1 MSLISR
7 FWNDDTATV
16 ISAELVFIMSIV
28 TLGMIVGLT
37 TYRDQLVFEYADL
50 GAAIGAI
57 NQSYSFSA
65 MTGTNYSV
73 AGSVFVDADNF
84 CATQCV
90 AIVDAGA
97 SG

>member
-1 MSLISR
+1 MSLMTR

-16 ISAELVFIMSIV
+16 VSAELVFIMSIV

-37 TYRDQLVFEYADL
+37 TYRDQLVLEFADL
-50 GAAIGAI
+50 GAALGAFD
-57 NQSYSFSA
+57 QSYSFGA
-65 MTGTNYSV
+65 ITGTNYSL
-73 AGSVFVDADNF
+73 AGSTFLDNPNF

-90 AIVDAGA
+90 AIVDGGA

>member
-1 MSLISR
+1 MTR

-16 ISAELVFIMSIV
+16 ISAELIFIMSIV

-65 MTGTNYSV
+65 ITGMNYSL
-73 AGSVFVDADNF
+73 AGSTFVDNPNF
-84 CATQCV
+84 CDPQCV